1 LLSHYVNSIDYSDD
15 RVGIRTEWGD
25 LSGYDGHF
33 NIAISPGVFQYT
45 FDHTYPDDPTVCYWD
60 SWIAPGISYVGW
72 CTGGIYVCLGQ
83 DFSEIF
89 TDATYFNCNPQTEPE
104 FPNDGQRDIRFTYGT
119 NNAAGDR
126 IQDVLID
133 GSPVVFP
140 YQGSVMTYDSIRTTG
155 VPAPSGWESTLP
167 ISHIADLGTS
177 LD

>member
-1 LLSHYVNSIDYSDD
+1 MLSHYVNSIDYSDD

-72 CTGGIYVCLGQ
+72 CTGGGLRKNFTYENHSEDDEGDGIFETNIDTIYVCLGQ

-104 FPNDGQRDIRFTYGT
+104 FPNRI
-119 NNAAGDR
+119 DR
-126 IQDVLID
+126 
-133 GSPVVFP
+133 
-140 YQGSVMTYDSIRTTG
+140 
-155 VPAPSGWESTLP
+155 
-167 ISHIADLGTS
+167 
-177 LD
+177 